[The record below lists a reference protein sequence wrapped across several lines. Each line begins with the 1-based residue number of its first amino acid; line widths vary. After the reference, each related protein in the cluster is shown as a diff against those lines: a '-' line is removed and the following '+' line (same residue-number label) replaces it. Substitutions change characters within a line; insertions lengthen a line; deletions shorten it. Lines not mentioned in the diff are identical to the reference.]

1 MSKLSKRLE
10 MVASFIDENDKS
22 VIDIG
27 CDHGLLSIYLA
38 EKFNNLKI
46 IASDVNNNALESAR
60 RNVSKYKLE
69 DRIDIR
75 LGSGVSVI
83 NDELLKTSTIRRL
96 NNVHFNGYLD
106 RLIDDTY
113 ELSGTLSGTMIL
125 PDDITLEDYEYN
137 FTSSIDEKIDE
148 TRINFQKTIDIT
160 EDLWQNILV
169 EIPLKCVNDKNK
181 DLTLEGD
188 GWRLISEDDV
198 KLENNPLSSLKDLL

>member
-1 MSKLSKRLE
+1 
-10 MVASFIDENDKS
+10 MVIE
-22 VIDIG
+22 
-27 CDHGLLSIYLA
+27 L
-38 EKFNNLKI
+38 FNLVVNNKKI
-46 IASDVNNNALESAR
+46 IIDNDV
-60 RNVSKYKLE
+60 
-69 DRIDIR
+69 
-75 LGSGVSVI
+75 VI

-181 DLTLEGD
+181 DLIRENLFKTISTEYYKLYNVFSAYEVDGINIATKIKD
-188 GWRLISEDDV
+188 GWIDDTTKECLEV
-198 KLENNPLSSLKDLL
+198 IYDGQDKDVRIGQILNKLTIIANEYSVYVNNKVFNH